1 MIVWIMIGINK
12 GHLKGCPP
20 CLGVC

>member
-1 MIVWIMIGINK
+1 MIVWIMIGHNK